1 MKLTTRQNAI
11 LSILV
16 TYANQ
21 FIPAKKIADSMEI
34 SVRTVKSEL
43 QTIREICHS
52 ASSFGIE
59 TSPRKGSKL
68 VIYNKSLFEKELKC
82 LSDKPVNKIDNAQ
95 KRNSAIINYLLNSSD
110 YVSKSRL
117 MSSFFIADT
126 TLYNQMK
133 QVKKILSEFSLS
145 LEYKSNAGYI
155 ILGKEINKRTCLNKT
170 GIADKMNSYPIYENT
185 TGIYNIVADIFI
197 KFQYRIDEQVLQ
209 NLTAHIARSIERIKK
224 NHFIEKQSDVDFY
237 DSTEFKIS
245 KEILNTL
252 LIGYRMNDEKLSD
265 EAILLTQIILGK
277 VNTISNDPLHEEVN
291 RFIDESFTAIYQK
304 FAINFDSADNLRLLL
319 VLHLIPLLYRAQ
331 SGTQLNNP
339 LESEIHQS
347 FPQAYDVALYF
358 STLINKQFSVNI
370 SVGEV
375 SYLALYFNYGIDD
388 YLLSSS
394 EKKILIITSLR
405 KSETILLRH
414 KILNWFPNQIEAID
428 FIAPAK
434 FFPDLTIQNY
444 DGIFTT
450 EKRLPQNQGAI
461 TFINLFPSEKDFEK
475 INLAINGYNNI
486 KNITDKFSEE
496 CYFYGDLASKNQ
508 ALDIAIEN
516 AQRKYPLSDDF
527 SSSIYGREQLN
538 STYFGNKIA
547 IPHTLSPIS
556 EETFVSFVALEKEIA
571 WDNLNQVKFI
581 ILVSIA
587 KNNPK
592 EFQFWHHLSTFL
604 QDQESFAK
612 FAEKPEFKQLIQA
625 IEISLRGKFD

>member
-11 LSILV
+11 LKILV
-16 TYANQ
+16 NHADQ
-21 FIPAKKIADSMEI
+21 FIPAKKIADSLEI

-43 QTIREICHS
+43 QTIREICYA

-59 TSPRKGSKL
+59 TSSRKGSRL
-68 VIYNKSLFEKELKC
+68 VIYKKELVEKELKQFN
-82 LSDKPVNKIDNAQ
+82 DKPANKIDNAQ
-95 KRNSAIINYLLNSSD
+95 KRNSAIINYLLSSSD
-110 YVSKSRL
+110 YVSKSSL
-117 MSSFFIADT
+117 MNAFFIAET

-133 QVKKILSEFSLS
+133 QVKKILSEFHLS
-145 LEYKSNAGYI
+145 LEYKSNAGYFV
-155 ILGKEINKRTCLNKT
+155 LGKEINKRTCLNKT
-170 GIADKMNSYPIYENT
+170 GILDKMDSYPFHENT
-185 TGIYNIVADIFI
+185 TGIYNVVADIFI

-209 NLTAHIARSIERIKK
+209 NITAHIARSIERIKK
-224 NHFIEKQSDVDFY
+224 NHFIEKQNDNDFY
-237 DSTEFKIS
+237 DSIEFKIS
-245 KEILNTL
+245 KEILYTL

-265 EAILLTQIILGK
+265 EAALLTQIILGK
-277 VNTISNDPLHEEVN
+277 VNTSSNDPLNEEIN
-291 RFIDESFTAIYQK
+291 TFIDESFTAIYQK

-319 VLHLIPLLYRAQ
+319 VLHLMPLLYRAQ
-331 SGTQLNNP
+331 SGTQLDNP

-358 STLINKQFSVNI
+358 STLINQQFSVNI
-370 SVGEV
+370 SVGEI

-428 FIAPAK
+428 FIPPSK
-434 FFPDLTIQNY
+434 FLPDLAIQNY
-444 DGIFTT
+444 DGVFTT
-450 EKRLPQNQGAI
+450 EKNLPQNQGAI
-461 TFINLFPSEKDFEK
+461 TFISLFPSEKDYEK

-486 KNITDKFSEE
+486 KNIMNKFSKE
-496 CYFYGDLASKNQ
+496 CFFYGDLASKNQ

-516 AQRKYPLSDDF
+516 AQKKYQLSAEF
-527 SSSIYGREQLN
+527 ASSIYGREQLN

-556 EETFVSFVALEKEIA
+556 EETFVSFVALEKEIE

-592 EFQFWHHLSTFL
+592 EFQFWYHLSTFL

-612 FAEKPEFKQLIQA
+612 FAEKPEFERLIQA
-625 IEISLRGKFD
+625 IEFSLKGKFD